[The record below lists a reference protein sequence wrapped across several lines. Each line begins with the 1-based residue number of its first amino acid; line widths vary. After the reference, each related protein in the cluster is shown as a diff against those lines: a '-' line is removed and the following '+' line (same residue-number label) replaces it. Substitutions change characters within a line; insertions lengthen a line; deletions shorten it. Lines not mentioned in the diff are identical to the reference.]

1 MATLAKIVAGYHA
14 YREKAYRGNE
24 PKFRDMAQRQSP
36 QVMVI
41 ACCDSRV
48 DPAIITGAEPGDLFT
63 VRNVANLVPPYERD
77 EAHHGTSAAL
87 EFAVTNLG
95 VRHIVVMG
103 HSGCGGIRALV
114 EDDAPA
120 APGNDFISTWMAI
133 AHSARERASAATAD
147 DTVEA
152 RAALCEH
159 EALKSSLAN
168 LMTFPWIERRVA
180 DGALSLHAWHYDI
193 SRSAIARY
201 DDEVDRFVPL

>member
-14 YREKAYRGNE
+14 YREKSYRGNE
-24 PKFRDMAQRQSP
+24 PKFRDLARRQSP

-41 ACCDSRV
+41 SCCDSRV

-87 EFAVTNLG
+87 EFAVTNLKVG
-95 VRHIVVMG
+95 HIVVMG

-114 EDDAPA
+114 EGGGPQSAD
-120 APGNDFISTWMAI
+120 NDFISTWMAI
-133 AHSARERASAATAD
+133 AEPARRKAVECARD
-147 DTVEA
+147 DSLDA

-159 EALKSSLAN
+159 EGLKVSLAN
-168 LMTFPWIERRVA
+168 LMTFPWIKSRVEA
-180 DGALSLHAWHYDI
+180 GTLKLHAWHYDI
-193 SRSAIARY
+193 GSSAIFRL
-201 DDEVDRFVPL
+201 DEETDSFVPL